1 MQEQI
6 EAVQRMQDFIDAHL
20 YEDIKMADLAK
31 AACYSPWHSYRLFIR
46 WTNLTPSDYI
56 RRHRLSKSALKLR
69 DEKVKVADIAFEL
82 DSAVLTDI
90 SGLFSGNLMQ
100 SPGVRRTSGSDLP
113 VHPLWRKISDR
124 QKEEDNGKR
133 KTCIYSACR
142 QAGKRSHHK
151 TWCQCEG
158 LLCIL
163 R

>member
-82 DSAVLTDI
+82 GFGSVDGYQRA
-90 SGLFSGNLMQ
+90 FSGIWMQ

-113 VHPLWRKISDR
+113 VHPLWRKNIRPSKGGR
-124 QKEEDNGKR
+124 QWK
-133 KTCIYSACR
+133 A
-142 QAGKRSHHK
+142 
-151 TWCQCEG
+151 
-158 LLCIL
+158 
-163 R
+163 